1 MRPSPV
7 PALPPGLVRPAL
19 DGISAYEPGRPIDD
33 VRRQYGIDSV
43 VKLAS
48 NEGPHEPMPA
58 AVAAIRASA
67 EGVRMYPDPGAWAL
81 RDALEGH
88 TGVPATQ
95 ILPGAGIDG
104 LIALVCAAILDPGD
118 DLAMAWPSFMSWRQQ
133 AIARGATVRTAALRE
148 DGAYDLEALA
158 AVVGPRTKLVVVVSP
173 NNPTGQ
179 AVDAGELTA
188 FLDGLPA
195 HVLPVLDEAYFEY
208 LPAGGHDG
216 AADVAAGRPLAVVRT
231 FSKAFGLAG
240 LRVGYL
246 MGPEALIRTLGLVR
260 SVFDVSAPAQAA
272 AVASLGEAPSQL
284 SGRVK
289 LITEQRA
296 VVAEGLRDLGLTTL
310 PSAANFLTFPTGSPE
325 RAAALN
331 GALLERGVIVRPLGA
346 FGAPESIRVTIGW
359 PHENT
364 RFLQALAEV
373 LQAEQAE

>member
-1 MRPSPV
+1 MRPPSAA
-7 PALPPGLVRPAL
+7 ALPPGLVRSAL
-19 DGISAYEPGRPIDD
+19 AGISAYEPGRPIDD
-33 VRRQYGIDSV
+33 VRREYGIDSV

-58 AVAAIRASA
+58 ALAAIRASA

-81 RDALEGH
+81 RDALEDH
-88 TGVPATQ
+88 TGVPAAQ

-118 DLAMAWPSFMSWRQQ
+118 ELAMAWPSFMSWRQQ
-133 AIARGATVRTAALRE
+133 AIIRGAAVRTAPLRD
-148 DGAYDLEALA
+148 DGAYDLDALA

-179 AVDAGELTA
+179 AVGADELAA
-188 FLDGLPA
+188 FLDGLPG

-216 AADVAAGRPLAVVRT
+216 AAAVAAGRPLAVMRT

-246 MGPEALIRTLGLVR
+246 MGPEALIRTIGLVR

-272 AVASLGEAPSQL
+272 ATASLGEAPSQL
-284 SGRVK
+284 PGRVA
-289 LITEQRA
+289 LITAQRA
-296 VVAEGLRDLGLTTL
+296 VVADGLRSLGFAPL

-346 FGAPESIRVTIGW
+346 FGAPESIRVTVGW
-359 PHENT
+359 PHENA

-373 LQAEQAE
+373 LQAE